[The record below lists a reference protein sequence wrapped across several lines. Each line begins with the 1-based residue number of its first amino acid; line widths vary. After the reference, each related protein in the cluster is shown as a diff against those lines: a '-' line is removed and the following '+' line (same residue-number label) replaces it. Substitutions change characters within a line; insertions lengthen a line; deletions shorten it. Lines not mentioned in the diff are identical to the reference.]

1 MPINTCGVSNIRRSN
16 NTTFFT
22 QIARE
27 VRYNWFMLVTIA
39 VTILSILIFL
49 FLFWKRLKEDYS
61 AEIIFKA
68 AIYILFGILI
78 GWSISVNN
86 FPAWFFWTS
95 FAGGLIG
102 LTFAILRLKVRFY
115 ETLEAFIISSLP
127 GLSLIFLSHSA
138 TRGSLNSFLAFVI
151 ILIMVFVSY
160 YFDTHYKR
168 FTWYKSGKIGFAGV
182 AVAVLFFLVRTA
194 VAIAKVT
201 MLSFVGSSEV
211 ILSGLMTIIGFVML
225 VNLGKIKK

>member
-1 MPINTCGVSNIRRSN
+1 MI
-16 NTTFFT
+16 
-22 QIARE
+22 
-27 VRYNWFMLVTIA
+27 
-39 VTILSILIFL
+39 TILSLLTFL

-61 AEIIFKA
+61 SEIIFKS
-68 AIYILFGILI
+68 AIYILIGIWI
-78 GWSISVNN
+78 GIA
-86 FPAWFFWTS
+86 FAIKLYPLWFFWTA
-95 FAGGLIG
+95 FVGGLLG
-102 LTFAILRLKVRFY
+102 LTLAIFKLRVRFY

-138 TRGSLNSFLAFVI
+138 TRGSLSSFLAFVI

-201 MLSFVGSSEV
+201 MLSFVGSSEA
-211 ILSGLMTIIGFVML
+211 ILSGLMTIAGFVL
-225 VNLGKIKK
+225 LINLGKIKK